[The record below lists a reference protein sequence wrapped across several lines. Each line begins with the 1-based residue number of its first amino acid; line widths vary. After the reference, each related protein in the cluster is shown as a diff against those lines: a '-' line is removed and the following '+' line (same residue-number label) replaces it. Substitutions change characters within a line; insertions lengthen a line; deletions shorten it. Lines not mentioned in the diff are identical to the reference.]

1 MAIYSLLEFIDNYSM
16 ASGILWNY
24 YWDEV
29 YDSSNEI
36 FANRRL
42 NKNKT
47 TASKSFEY
55 KKKLIGKTPASSRK
69 WNTKFFVPL
78 KY

>member
-1 MAIYSLLEFIDNYSM
+1 M
-16 ASGILWNY
+16 
-24 YWDEV
+24 

-47 TASKSFEY
+47 TASKSFEN

-69 WNTKFFVPL
+69 
-78 KY
+78 